1 MRALLMGG
9 QACVSY
15 GAAELSRATDFAILA
30 SPRNLER
37 LGGALSELGA
47 EPIAVPPLGLDYLK
61 KGHAVHFR
69 CQTGDAAG
77 LRVESASRWP
87 GARARCLGRRP
98 LLSLAA
104 PGRERELDHALLAEE
119 RAERR
124 ADEEY
129 WRPLKAELEGLRH
142 RAAKQRRGRR

>member
-1 MRALLMGG
+1 MG
-9 QACVSY
+9 
-15 GAAELSRATDFAILA
+15 AILA

-37 LGGALSELGA
+37 LTAALSDLAA
-47 EPIAVPPLGLDYLK
+47 EPIAAPPLELCYLK
-61 KGHAVHFR
+61 KGHAVHYR
-69 CQTGDAAG
+69 CQRGEPAG
-77 LRVESASRWP
+77 LRVDVMSKLRGLLIEAASRWP
-87 GARARCLGRRP
+87 GARARCLRRRP

-104 PGRERELDHALLAEE
+104 PGRERALGDALLDEE